1 MNKESTAVNAA
12 RTIFSSCLNLPTSA
26 KLIIFADD
34 TTRDVAEVFAETA
47 MQMGLWPL
55 IVYYTKQLQVEMGDY
70 VPEDQWEF
78 LSTAAA
84 VLICLNPSEQ
94 CFPFRDNVRKAAW
107 QAGCKV
113 AHMPGINFQVLELA
127 EVDYSLLKA
136 NCEIL
141 ALALAKGKH
150 ICIRTFDSHGKPYS
164 LDIDLDPWMR
174 MPIISDGIIQ
184 KGSWG
189 NVPSGETF
197 IAPYENLA
205 SGEIVIDGSIPG
217 CPIIEGEE
225 IILSFRDGRMVDW
238 QPRDVPAAK
247 HLEHIMNRFSQDNSD
262 PAWNVLAEIGLG
274 TNPMV
279 KYVTGNALLD
289 EKKFG
294 SLHVAIGDNI
304 DMGGL
309 NKSSIHFDM
318 VTLKPEVEIDGL
330 PILSG
335 GQLTVAIEDW
345 REDYQKLSPPS
356 DWDLNMF
363 VRLSAIDTE
372 EDSRNQLRRIW
383 HTGSGRV
390 CSIPVGDDE
399 SAKLARN
406 LYKRIERNGREET
419 IGKISQHFPTL
430 TQDDTLKLI
439 YLLQRYSLVS
449 VSGQRG
455 VDGLGDKT

>member
-1 MNKESTAVNAA
+1 MKRENMAMNAA
-12 RTIFSSCLNLPTSA
+12 QSIFANCLDLPTSA

-34 TTRDVAEVFAETA
+34 TTLDVAEVLGETA
-47 MQMGLWPL
+47 VQMGLWPL
-55 IVYYTKQLQVEMGDY
+55 TVYYTKQMQIEMGEH

-94 CFPFRDNVRKAAW
+94 CFPFRDHVRKAAW

-113 AHMPGINFQVLELA
+113 AHMPGIDLQVLELA

-150 ICIRTFDSHGKPYS
+150 ICIRTFDSQRRPYK

-197 IAPYENLA
+197 IAPPENLA
-205 SGEIVIDGSIPG
+205 NGEIVIDGSIPG
-217 CPIIEGEE
+217 CLIDKGEE
-225 IILSFRDGRMVDW
+225 LILYFRDGRMVDW
-238 QPRDVPAAK
+238 QPRNIPAAR
-247 HLEHIMNRFSQDNSD
+247 HLEQFTVRFAQDNND
-262 PAWNVLAEIGLG
+262 YAWDVLAEIGLG
-274 TNPMV
+274 VNPMV
-279 KYVTGNALLD
+279 KKVTGNALLD

-318 VTLKPEVEIDGL
+318 VTLRPEVEIDGL
-330 PILSG
+330 PIMSG
-335 GQLTVAIEDW
+335 GQLTVATMDW
-345 REDYQKLSPPS
+345 REDYRKLSPPS
-356 DWDLNMF
+356 NWDLNLF

-390 CSIPVGDDE
+390 CSIPVGDEE

-406 LYKRIERNGREET
+406 LYKRLERNGREET
-419 IGKISQHFPTL
+419 IGKISQYFPIL
-430 TQDDTLKLI
+430 TQEDIMKLI
-439 YLLQRYSLVS
+439 YLLHRYSLVS
-449 VSGQRG
+449 VGGQRG
-455 VDGLGDKT
+455 TDGLGDKT

>member
-1 MNKESTAVNAA
+1 MNKVAKAINAA
-12 RTIFSSCLNLPTSA
+12 QTIFANCLALPPSA
-26 KLIIFADD
+26 KLIIFADE
-34 TTRDVAEVFAETA
+34 TTRVVAEVLGETA
-47 MQMGLWPL
+47 VQMGLWPL
-55 IVYYTKQLQVEMGDY
+55 IVYYTRQMQIELGEHI
-70 VPEDQWEF
+70 PEDQWEF

-84 VLICLNPSEQ
+84 VMICLNASEQ
-94 CFPFRDNVRKAAW
+94 CFPFRDHVRKAAW

-113 AHMPGINFQVLELA
+113 AHMPGIDLQVLELA

-150 ICIRTFDSHGKPYS
+150 ICIRSFDSQGSQYN
-164 LDIDLDPWMR
+164 LDIDLDPWIR
-174 MPIISDGIIQ
+174 LPIISDGIIQ

-197 IAPYENLA
+197 IAPHENLA
-205 SGEIVIDGSIPG
+205 NGEIVIDGSIPG
-217 CPIIEGEE
+217 CPIAKGEE
-225 IILSFRDGRMVDW
+225 IILYFCDGRMVDW

-247 HLEHIMNRFSQDNSD
+247 HLEQFAVKYAKENNDLG
-262 PAWNVLAEIGLG
+262 WNVLAEIGLG
-274 TNPMV
+274 VNPMV
-279 KYVTGNALLD
+279 KEVTGNALLD

-309 NKSSIHFDM
+309 NKSIIHFDM

-330 PILSG
+330 SIMSD
-335 GQLTVAIEDW
+335 GQLTINMKDW
-345 REDYQKLSPPS
+345 REDHRKLSPPQN
-356 DWDLNMF
+356 WDMNTL

-372 EDSRNQLRRIW
+372 VDPRSLLRRIW

-390 CSIPVGDDE
+390 CSVPVGDDE

-406 LYKRIERNGREET
+406 LYKRLERNGKEES
-419 IGKISQHFPTL
+419 IGKIIHYYPGL
-430 TQDDTLKLI
+430 PPEDVLRLI
-439 YLLQRYSLVS
+439 YLLQRYSLVN
-449 VSGQRG
+449 VGGQSGATG
-455 VDGLGDKT
+455 SEGES